1 MLDLVMPGMSGL
13 DVLDHIKSTYPQ
25 IPVVILSSVG
35 QIKTVVDA
43 MNRGASDYLV
53 KPVQEAEL
61 TIALESA
68 LEKQR
73 LRDEVRV
80 RRRRLAPFCPPPSL
94 PPTPHTFP
102 PTSHAPP

>member
-43 MNRGASDYLV
+43 MNRAAPDYLV

-73 LRDEVRV
+73 LRDAVRV
-80 RRRRLAPFCPPPSL
+80 LRLRLAPSHPPPLRAALPQTSL
-94 PPTPHTFP
+94 LTV
-102 PTSHAPP
+102 